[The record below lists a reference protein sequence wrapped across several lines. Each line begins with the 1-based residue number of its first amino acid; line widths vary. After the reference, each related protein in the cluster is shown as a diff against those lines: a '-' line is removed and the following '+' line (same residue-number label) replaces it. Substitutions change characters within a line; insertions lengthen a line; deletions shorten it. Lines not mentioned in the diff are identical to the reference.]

1 MIRRLRLANLAVI
14 EALELELGPG
24 LNAITGETGAGKSM
38 LLGALALLRGQRGS
52 AELVRA
58 GSAEATVEA
67 VLEGAPLL
75 ERAAALGLADP
86 GDDELLVQR
95 TLSREG
101 RGRVQVNG
109 RLATASLLAQLV
121 GDAIEVI
128 AQGEH
133 QRLLRPEVQT
143 ALLDDYGGLGGE
155 VAALGAL
162 HREWS
167 EAARELADRRARAAE
182 LARREA
188 DLRHEIEQIDAAA
201 PREGELESLAA
212 ERARLAHAE
221 RLAHD
226 VAEVLAGLDGDEGA
240 RDRVAALQAR
250 LRGAL
255 RLDPTLEPVEQALA
269 RARLELDDARGALE
283 RYAGSLEAEPA
294 RLERIESRLLE
305 LRRLESRYGPG
316 IAAILAYRA
325 RAQAELD
332 GVSGGEA
339 RTADLAAACD
349 RLRARL
355 AESASRL
362 GKARAEAAR
371 RLEADV
377 TGELRALDLGKASF
391 EVRLDPIAPGADDAP
406 CGPAGGERARFVLQA
421 NPGESAERLR
431 GGASG
436 GELARL
442 LLALRNALRE
452 SDRGAVLLFD
462 EVDAGIGGR
471 TARRVGERMRALARR
486 HQVLCVTHLPQIAAL
501 GATHYRLAKA
511 VRGDR
516 TRTHA
521 ERLEGEARVDEIA
534 RMAGGGRLTEA
545 ARAHARE
552 LLAAD

>member
-1 MIRRLRLANLAVI
+1 
-14 EALELELGPG
+14 
-24 LNAITGETGAGKSM
+24 M

-58 GSAEATVEA
+58 GATEALVEA
-67 VLEGAPLL
+67 VLEGNALL
-75 ERAAALGLADP
+75 ARAVALGLAEP
-86 GDDELLVQR
+86 GDEELLVQR
-95 TLSREG
+95 SLSREG
-101 RGRVQVNG
+101 RGRVQING

-143 ALLDDYGGLGGE
+143 ALLDAYGDLDLE

-162 HREWS
+162 HREWR

-182 LARREA
+182 LARRE
-188 DLRHEIEQIDAAA
+188 DQLRHEIEQIDSAA
-201 PREGELESLAA
+201 PREGELEALGA
-212 ERARLAHAE
+212 ERTRLAHAE

-226 VAEVLAGLDGDEGA
+226 VAELLAGLDGDDGA
-240 RDRVAALQAR
+240 CDRVAALVSR
-250 LRGAL
+250 LRPAL
-255 RLDPTLEPVEQALA
+255 RLDPTLAPLEQSLE
-269 RARLELDDARGALE
+269 RARLELDDARATLE

-294 RLERIESRLLE
+294 RLERVEARLAE
-305 LRRLESRYGPG
+305 LRRLESRYGPSVE
-316 IAAILAYRA
+316 AILAHRERA
-325 RAQAELD
+325 RAELES
-332 GVSGGEA
+332 VAGGEA
-339 RTADLAAACD
+339 RTAELDAACE

-355 AESASRL
+355 CDAAAQLR
-362 GKARAEAAR
+362 KARAEAAR

-377 TGELRALDLGKASF
+377 TSELRALDLAKASF
-391 EVRLDPIAPGADDAP
+391 EVRLDPVAPAEDDAP
-406 CGPAGGERARFVLQA
+406 CGPTGAERARFVLQA
-421 NPGESAERLR
+421 NPGEPAERLR

-452 SDRGAVLLFD
+452 SDRGSVLLFD

-501 GATHYRLAKA
+501 GATHYRLGKI
-511 VRGDR
+511 VRAER

-521 ERLEGEARVDEIA
+521 ERLEADARVDEIA
-534 RMAGGGRLTEA
+534 RMAGGGRPTEA

-552 LLAAD
+552 LLALE